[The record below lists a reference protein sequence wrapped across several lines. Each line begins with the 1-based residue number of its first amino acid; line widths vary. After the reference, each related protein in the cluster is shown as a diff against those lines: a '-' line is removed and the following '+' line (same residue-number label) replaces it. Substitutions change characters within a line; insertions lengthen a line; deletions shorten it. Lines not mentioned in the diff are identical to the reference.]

1 MDRNGGSR
9 VGRMIIAWLI
19 ALAAIASPAVAQ
31 TSAGQSAGQS
41 AGWWNKDWPY
51 RRAITVDTSP
61 TGANL
66 SGAIG
71 RTVLLVRLHNGNFT
85 FSDALE
91 NGADLRVVD
100 TDGKTPLPFH
110 IERYDATN
118 GIASL
123 WVSVPNVSGGEKRR
137 IWVYFGNKNASAGSN
152 VAGTYDPDTVAAWHF
167 SEAAAKPAADLTAN
181 ANNAQNAVP
190 GIDENGVI
198 ARAAKFAGSG
208 ELIIPASPSLTS
220 PAGAPLT
227 LEGWV
232 KSGQAAGEQA
242 LFTRGP
248 LVIGLAGGVPF
259 ALVGDQRFQAAAAV
273 KPGEWTHIGFVADG
287 QSYRLYVNG
296 VEAAAGSGALPALDG
311 PITLG
316 GGAGRPFSGELDEV
330 RLSKTARPA
339 AMILA
344 QAQAEGPSN
353 KIVAVAD
360 QAERQSAGGGNF
372 AYVLGKVEMIDAFII
387 GLCMVILVL
396 ALGVMA
402 TKYRYITRSARANRV
417 FVKRFRSLHEQ
428 LVSMKRVEGIG
439 PRELA
444 VIEQAPLA
452 RLYETGIEEL
462 EVRRGATGA
471 RHTLSGEAV
480 EAMRAAVDAEVVA
493 ENQKYDSWLVLL
505 TIAISGGP
513 FIGLLG
519 TVMGV
524 MNTFAGVAQA
534 GDVNVNAIAP
544 GIAAALMATIAGLAC
559 AIPSLFA
566 YNYLNS
572 RISALSDEMRV
583 FVDRLITR
591 LAEMQ
596 SEGRPTPS
604 AALQAAE

>member
-1 MDRNGGSR
+1 MGR
-9 VGRMIIAWLI
+9 VFFAWLI
-19 ALAAIASPAVAQ
+19 ALAAFATPAFAQ
-31 TSAGQSAGQS
+31 TSGSGS
-41 AGWWNKDWPY
+41 WWNKDWPY
-51 RRAITVDTSP
+51 RKAVTIDTSP

-91 NGADLRVVD
+91 NGADLRIVD

-110 IERYDATN
+110 IERYDASN
-118 GIASL
+118 GIATL
-123 WVSVPNVSGGEKRR
+123 WVSVPNLSGGAKRQL
-137 IWVYFGNKNASAGSN
+137 WVYFGNKNAPAGSN
-152 VAGTYDPDTVAAWHF
+152 IAGTYDPDTVAAYHF
-167 SEAAAKPAADLTAN
+167 SEAAGKPVSDLTAN

-190 GIDENGVI
+190 AIDENGVI
-198 ARAAKFAGSG
+198 ARAGRFPGTGA
-208 ELIIPASPSLTS
+208 LVIPATASLAA

-227 LEGWV
+227 LTAWA
-232 KSGQAAGEQA
+232 KPDQANGEQA
-242 LFTRGP
+242 IFARGA
-248 LVIGLAGGVPF
+248 LVLGFANGVPF
-259 ALVGDQRFQAAAAV
+259 ALVGEQRIQANAAAR
-273 KPGEWTHIGFVADG
+273 PGEWTHLGFAADG
-287 QSYRLYVNG
+287 QGFRLYVNG
-296 VEAAAGSGALPALDG
+296 VEAAAGTGPLPALDG
-311 PITLG
+311 PIALG
-316 GGAGRPFSGELDEV
+316 GAAGRPFFGELDEV
-330 RLSKTARPA
+330 RLAKTARPA

-344 QAQAEGPSN
+344 NAQSEGPGN
-353 KIVAVAD
+353 KIVAVAET
-360 QAERQSAGGGNF
+360 AERQSAGGGNF
-372 AYVLGKVEMIDAFII
+372 AYVLSRVEMIDAFII
-387 GLCMVILVL
+387 GLCMVILAL
-396 ALGVMA
+396 AIFVMV
-402 TKYRYITRSARANRV
+402 TKSRYINRAVRANKV
-417 FVKRFRSLHEQ
+417 FLKRFRALHEQ
-428 LVSMKRVEGIG
+428 LISMKQIEGVG

-444 VIEQAPLA
+444 VIEDAPLA
-452 RLYETGIEEL
+452 RLYETGVEEL
-462 EVRRGATGA
+462 EVRRGTTGA
-471 RHTLSGEAV
+471 RRALSGEAV

-493 ENQKYDSWLVLL
+493 ENQKFDRGLVLL

-519 TVMGV
+519 TVLGV

-559 AIPSLFA
+559 AIPALFG

-596 SEGRPTPS
+596 SEDRPTPS